1 MIVTLLY
8 ITVLHYLLYRQ
19 HVRQKRHETVTLAMA
34 HLLQSIGTSLRDR
47 GAKDLLQ
54 SEEPRGP
61 YN

>member
-34 HLLQSIGTSLRDR
+34 HLLQTIGQQVIPS
-47 GAKDLLQ
+47 KDFKDN
-54 SEEPRGP
+54 G

>member
-1 MIVTLLY
+1 MIVILLY

-19 HVRQKRHETVTLAMA
+19 HMRQKRHETVTLAMA
-34 HLLQSIGTSLRDR
+34 HLLQSIGASLRDR
-47 GAKDLLQ
+47 GIKDLLQ